1 MCINNSAADSK
12 NKRCDN
18 ALIIEHHQ
26 KGRKDVKDELSI
38 GDQYEV
44 YCYMVCF
51 PVIRK
56 DMWISDT
63 FCSYWKAG
71 RRLNQEVDEAEW
83 YELLFNIWGS
93 AVHQKKKKS
102 CSCLPKRDCILRS
115 SDLRSIDCQLY
126 YRSLMKCSAKKVY
139 LILELLAGMGKWLL
153 QSYTFCRFSW
163 CLSKSVLKNWRKDR
177 EDLIVWEASKNAF
190 EFSAS

>member
-1 MCINNSAADSK
+1 
-12 NKRCDN
+12 
-18 ALIIEHHQ
+18 
-26 KGRKDVKDELSI
+26 
-38 GDQYEV
+38 
-44 YCYMVCF
+44 MVCF

-56 DMWISDT
+56 DIWISDI

-83 YELLFNIWGS
+83 SELLFNISGS
-93 AVHQKKKKS
+93 AVHKKKKEKKS
-102 CSCLPKRDCILRS
+102 SSCLPKRGYILKS
-115 SDLRSIDCQLY
+115 SDLRSIECQLR

-139 LILELLAGMGKWLL
+139 LTLELLAGMGKWLL

-177 EDLIVWEASKNAF
+177 GDLIVWEASKNAF
-190 EFSAS
+190 EISAS